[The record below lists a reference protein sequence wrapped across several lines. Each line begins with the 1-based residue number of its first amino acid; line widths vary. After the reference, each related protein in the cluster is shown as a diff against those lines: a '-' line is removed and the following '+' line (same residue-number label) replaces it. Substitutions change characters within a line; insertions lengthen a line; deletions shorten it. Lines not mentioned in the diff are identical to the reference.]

1 MENFKYTNLNTPDL
15 KKRIIYFSA
24 SFLILLSIV
33 FLGYFLSALRPVS
46 LASDIKQIEIK
57 SGEGFKQISLDLK
70 NAGIVRS
77 SMAFQLLSV
86 ISGSAHKLK
95 PGLYFLESA
104 WSAPNILR
112 IIIKGPDSER
122 EVVIPEGLTFLD
134 IDKKLSDAGVIQPK
148 ALANFNF
155 ESVRNNYE
163 FLKEL
168 KSPIKIEGYLFPD
181 TYKFFINSKPED
193 VAKKFLDNFN
203 LKAWPVLQT
212 NDLQSRR
219 FGRDS
224 DRLASELT
232 TNDILIVASLIER
245 EVYFSEEKPIV
256 AGIIYKRLKISMA
269 LQIDATIIYA
279 KCGGFMIYCDD
290 ANFYRKDLGFVSTYN
305 TYLHNGLTPT
315 PISNPGL
322 DSINA
327 ALNPASTGFLY
338 YLSDPKTYK
347 LIFSKTFE
355 EHSKNRELYLGM

>member
-1 MENFKYTNLNTPDL
+1 MENFKYADLNRIDL
-15 KKRIIYFSA
+15 KRKIIYFSV
-24 SFLILLSIV
+24 SFLILFFILI
-33 FLGYFLSALRPVS
+33 LGYFLSALRPVS

-57 SGEGFKQISLDLK
+57 SGEGFQQISLDLK

-77 SMAFQLLSV
+77 SMAFQLISV

-112 IIIKGPDSER
+112 KIIIGPDLEK

-134 IDKKLSDAGVIQPK
+134 IDKKLSDVGIIQPK

-155 ESVRNNYE
+155 DLIKGDYE
-163 FLKEL
+163 FLKDL

-203 LKAWPVLQT
+203 LKAWPVLKT
-212 NDLQSRR
+212 YNLSPE
-219 FGRDS
+219 GRQLS
-224 DRLASELT
+224 TYNLL
-232 TNDILIVASLIER
+232 NIASLIER
-245 EVYFSEEKPIV
+245 EVYFNEEKPIV
-256 AGIIYKRLKISMA
+256 SGIIYKRLKIGMG
-269 LQIDATIIYA
+269 LQIDASIIYG
-279 KCGGFMIYCDD
+279 KCGGFILYCKDV
-290 ANFYRKDLGFVSTYN
+290 NFYRKDTSFVSSYN
-305 TYLHNGLTPT
+305 TYLYNGLTPT

-327 ALNPASTGFLY
+327 ALNPVNTDFLY
-338 YLSDPKTYK
+338 YLSDPKTHR
-347 LIFSKTFE
+347 LIFSKTLE
-355 EHSKNRELYLGM
+355 EHNKNRELYLGV

>member
-1 MENFKYTNLNTPDL
+1 MENFKYADLNRIDL
-15 KKRIIYFSA
+15 KRKIIYFSV
-24 SFLILLSIV
+24 SFLILFFILI
-33 FLGYFLSALRPVS
+33 LGYFLSALRPVS

-57 SGEGFKQISLDLK
+57 SGEGFQQISLDLK

-77 SMAFQLLSV
+77 SMAFQLISV

-112 IIIKGPDSER
+112 KIIIGPDLEK

-134 IDKKLSDAGVIQPK
+134 IDKKLSDVGIIQPK

-155 ESVRNNYE
+155 DLIKGDYE
-163 FLKEL
+163 FLKDL

-203 LKAWPVLQT
+203 LKAWPVLKT
-212 NDLQSRR
+212 YNLSPE
-219 FGRDS
+219 GRQLS
-224 DRLASELT
+224 TYNLL
-232 TNDILIVASLIER
+232 NIASLIER

-256 AGIIYKRLKISMA
+256 SGIIYKRLKIGMG
-269 LQIDATIIYA
+269 LQIDASIIYG
-279 KCGGFMIYCDD
+279 KCEGFILYCKDV
-290 ANFYRKDLGFVSTYN
+290 NFYRKDTGFVSSYN

-327 ALNPASTGFLY
+327 ALNPTSTDYLY
-338 YLSDPKTYK
+338 YLSDPKTHK
-347 LIFSKTFE
+347 LIFSKTLE
-355 EHSKNRELYLGM
+355 EHNKNRELYLGV